1 MTPAA
6 SSTKTHGFGQ
16 RGSSGPR
23 PNRGSEWRQS
33 GTARWRARLKEARRY
48 GGDITRAAKMLGYE
62 PDTLYKAVWVAKTY
76 EPWNRFQNLGFY
88 HHQLL
93 ASDRFTP
100 A

>member
-1 MTPAA
+1 
-6 SSTKTHGFGQ
+6 
-16 RGSSGPR
+16 
-23 PNRGSEWRQS
+23 
-33 GTARWRARLKEARRY
+33 
-48 GGDITRAAKMLGYE
+48 MLGYE